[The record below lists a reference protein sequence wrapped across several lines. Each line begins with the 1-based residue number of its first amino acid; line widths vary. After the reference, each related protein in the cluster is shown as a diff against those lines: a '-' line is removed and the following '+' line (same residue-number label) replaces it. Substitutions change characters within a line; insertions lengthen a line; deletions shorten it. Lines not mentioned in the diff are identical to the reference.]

1 MSTPEIT
8 AMLTENR
15 GITVGAQN
23 HMANIAV
30 GGQQGYMPD
39 YTILDS
45 NANYV
50 RPNLIAVLIQ
60 APLGFKH
67 LPDSDAWIAGLKAM
81 VERHATRIEGLR
93 STLNVEWQETAIGGA
108 GEMQQDVSN
117 VTRERSEPA
126 FTWPEKYGKPFKTLL
141 SGWIYYLMGDPN
153 TKVPMVVTRGLTSRV
168 DMVPSYRGAT
178 IMFIEPDITHTRVVE
193 AWLSTNMM
201 PNTSGPIEGSRDLT
215 AGGELNEIQVT
226 FSAITQYGVGVN
238 EYAQKILDSL
248 ALTNANPMNAPA
260 FMDAVNADV
269 IKQEVGYADQIATA
283 NTTYVVAGDT
293 TTGE

>member
-1 MSTPEIT
+1 MSTERS
-8 AMLTENR
+8 AMLAESR
-15 GITVGAQN
+15 GITHGVQN
-23 HMANIAV
+23 HMANINL

-50 RPNLIAVLIQ
+50 RANLICVLIA
-60 APLGFKH
+60 APAGFKD
-67 LPDSDAWIAGLKAM
+67 LPDSEAWIGGLKAM

-93 STLNVEWQETAIGGA
+93 STLNVEWQETALGGA

-141 SGWIYYLMGDPN
+141 SGWIYNLMQDPN
-153 TKVPMVVTRGLTSRV
+153 TKVPMVVTRGLAKRI
-168 DMVPSYRGAT
+168 DMTPAYRGAT
-178 IMFIEPDITHTRVVE
+178 MLFIEPDVTHTRVVE

-226 FSAITQYGVGVN
+226 FSAITHYSLGVN
-238 EYAQKILDSL
+238 EYAQKVLDSL
-248 ALTNANPMNAPA
+248 ALTNANPMQAPA
-260 FMDAVNADV
+260 AFDSVSADV
-269 IKQEVGYADQIATA
+269 AKQTNGYADQIEAA
-283 NTTYVVAGDT
+283 NNSYIKL
-293 TTGE
+293 

>member
-1 MSTPEIT
+1 MRTERS
-8 AMLTENR
+8 AMLAESR
-15 GITVGAQN
+15 GITHGVQN
-23 HMANIAV
+23 HMANINL

-50 RPNLIAVLIQ
+50 RANLICVLIA
-60 APLGFKH
+60 APAGFKD
-67 LPDSDAWIAGLKAM
+67 LPDSEAWIGGLKAM

-93 STLNVEWQETAIGGA
+93 STLNVEWQETALGGA

-141 SGWIYYLMGDPN
+141 SGWIYNLMQDPN
-153 TKVPMVVTRGLTSRV
+153 TKVPMVVTRGLAKRI
-168 DMVPSYRGAT
+168 DMTPAYRGAT
-178 IMFIEPDITHTRVVE
+178 MLFIEPDVTHTRVVE

-226 FSAITQYGVGVN
+226 FSAITHYSLGVN
-238 EYAQKILDSL
+238 EYAQKVLDSL
-248 ALTNANPMNAPA
+248 ALTNANPMQAPA
-260 FMDAVNADV
+260 AFDSVSADV
-269 IKQEVGYADQIATA
+269 AKQTNGYADQIEAA
-283 NTTYVVAGDT
+283 NNSYLKL
-293 TTGE
+293 

>member
-1 MSTPEIT
+1 MSTERS
-8 AMLTENR
+8 AMLAESR
-15 GITVGAQN
+15 GITHGVQN
-23 HMANIAV
+23 HMANINL

-50 RPNLIAVLIQ
+50 RANLICVLIA
-60 APLGFKH
+60 APAGFKD
-67 LPDSDAWIAGLKAM
+67 LPDSEAWIGGLKAM

-93 STLNVEWQETAIGGA
+93 STLNVEWQETALGGA

-141 SGWIYYLMGDPN
+141 SGWIYNLMQDPN
-153 TKVPMVVTRGLTSRV
+153 TKVPMVVTRGLAKRI
-168 DMVPSYRGAT
+168 DMTPAYRGAT
-178 IMFIEPDITHTRVVE
+178 MLFIEPDVTHTRVVE

-226 FSAITQYGVGVN
+226 FSAITHYSLGVN
-238 EYAQKILDSL
+238 EYAQKVLDSL
-248 ALTNANPMNAPA
+248 ALTNANPMQAPA
-260 FMDAVNADV
+260 AFDSVSADV
-269 IKQEVGYADQIATA
+269 AKHTNGYADQIEAA
-283 NTTYVVAGDT
+283 NNSYIKL
-293 TTGE
+293 

>member
-1 MSTPEIT
+1 MSTERD
-8 AMLTENR
+8 AMLAESR
-15 GITVGAQN
+15 GITLGVQN
-23 HMANIAV
+23 HMANINL

-39 YTILDS
+39 YEILDS

-50 RPNLIAVLIQ
+50 KPNLIAVLIA
-60 APLGFKH
+60 APRGFDD
-67 LPDSDAWIAGLKAM
+67 LPDPEAWIGGLKAM

-141 SGWIYYLMGDPN
+141 SGWIYYLLADPN
-153 TKVPMVVTRGLTSRV
+153 TKVPMVVTRGLTRRI
-168 DMVPSYRGAT
+168 DMTPSYRGAT
-178 IMFIEPDITHTRVVE
+178 MLFIEPDVTHTRVVE

-215 AGGELNEIQVT
+215 AGAELNEIQVT
-226 FSAITQYGVGVN
+226 FSAITHYSLGVN
-238 EYAQKILDSL
+238 EYAQKVLDSL
-248 ALTNANPMNAPA
+248 SLTNANPMLAPA
-260 FMDAVNADV
+260 AFDSISADV
-269 IKQEVGYADQIATA
+269 VKQTNGYADQIETA
-283 NTTYVVAGDT
+283 SNSFMKL
-293 TTGE
+293 